1 MQGYLHEECGP
12 PALEGKGRE
21 AMARDVERIMK
32 LGKERRERGGC
43 PMAAWERGLLLI
55 CRGWRGFLGGGEDY
69 GCLVGGVDVLE
80 TDV

>member
-43 PMAAWERGLLLI
+43 PMAA
-55 CRGWRGFLGGGEDY
+55 
-69 GCLVGGVDVLE
+69 
-80 TDV
+80 